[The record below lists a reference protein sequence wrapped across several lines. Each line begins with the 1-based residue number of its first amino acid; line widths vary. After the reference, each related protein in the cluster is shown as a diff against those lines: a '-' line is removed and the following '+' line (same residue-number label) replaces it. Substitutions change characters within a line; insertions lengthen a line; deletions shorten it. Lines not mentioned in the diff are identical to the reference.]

1 MSSYIIFTDTGCDIN
16 AKILEQWNIECVDL
30 KFRFEGED
38 RDYITKDMPIKDFY
52 QRMREGKISKT
63 SAANLSDF
71 LAAFEPYLQKG
82 TDILYIGFS
91 SGLSTTVNSCKMAME
106 ELREK
111 YPERKII
118 IVDTLCASS
127 GQGLI
132 LYYSKL
138 KKDEGADITEN
149 AKYVEDLLPR
159 LCHWFTV
166 DDLIYLK
173 RGGRISAASAFV
185 GGVLGIK
192 PVLHVDDEGHLIN
205 MMKVRGRSQ
214 SIKAMADKY
223 TELADDKENGIY
235 FISHGD
241 CLEDAKL
248 LESTIAGLY
257 NNNHATIIDD
267 VGPVIGSHT
276 GPGVLALFFLGKHR

>member
-1 MSSYIIFTDTGCDIN
+1 MKNYVIFTDTGCDIN
-16 AKILEQWNIECVDL
+16 AKTLEQWNIGCVDL
-30 KFRFEGED
+30 KFRFDGEN
-38 RDYITKDMPIKDFY
+38 RDYVTKDMSPTDFY
-52 QRMREGKISKT
+52 QRMREGKVSKT

-71 LAAFEPYLQKG
+71 LAEFEPYLQDGK
-82 TDILYIGFS
+82 DILYLCFS
-91 SGLSTTVNSCKMAME
+91 SGLSNTFNTSKIAVE
-106 ELREK
+106 ELKGK

-118 IVDTLCASS
+118 TIDTRCASS
-127 GQGLI
+127 GQGLVV
-132 LYYSKL
+132 YFSKL

-149 AKYVEDLLPR
+149 AKYVEDILPR

-166 DDLIYLK
+166 DDLSYLK

-185 GGVLGIK
+185 GGVLNIK

-205 MMKVRGRSQ
+205 MMKVRGRNQ
-214 SIKAMADKY
+214 AIKAMVDKY
-223 TELADDKENGIY
+223 TELAEDKENGVY

-248 LESTIAGLY
+248 LESYIAELHG
-257 NNNHATIIDD
+257 NNHATIIDD

-276 GPGVLALFFLGKHR
+276 GPGVLTVFFLGKHR